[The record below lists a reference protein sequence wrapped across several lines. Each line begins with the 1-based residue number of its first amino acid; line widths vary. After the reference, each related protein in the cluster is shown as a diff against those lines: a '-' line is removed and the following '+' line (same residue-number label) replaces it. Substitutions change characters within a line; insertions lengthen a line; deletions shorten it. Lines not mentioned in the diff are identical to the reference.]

1 MVTVFQ
7 SAAVPFTSQ
16 EAQATLQEACKVAGL
31 ESEDARLIRLGENAL
46 FVLASEHVVVRIARS
61 LDVLDDARKEVAV
74 SAWLHEA
81 GLPAARTTHH
91 PQPLVVRDRPVTL
104 WRFIDSGG
112 GAATLTDL
120 AEVLQALHRM
130 PVPEDLALPQLDIL
144 GRVSERI
151 SSASVLTD
159 QERQFLLTRH
169 QQLQTAYEALH
180 FPLAAC
186 AVHGDAH
193 SDNLIKTTEGAV
205 VLIDFERFAFGPP
218 ETDLAVTAI
227 EHSVGW
233 GTRAEYDQFAEH
245 YGFDVVAWEGYPVLR
260 DINELKMTTWLM
272 QNVNEDEAIAR
283 EFRNRLFCLQN
294 PDAPRQWRAF

>member
-1 MVTVFQ
+1 MTVFQ

-16 EAQATLQEACKVAGL
+16 EARATLQEACKVAGL
-31 ESEDARLIRLGENAL
+31 ASEDARLIRLGENAL
-46 FVLASEHVVVRIARS
+46 FVLEAERVVVRIARS

-104 WRFIDSGG
+104 WHFIDNGG
-112 GAATLTDL
+112 DAATLTDL
-120 AEVLQALHRM
+120 AEVLRALHQL
-130 PVPEDLALPQLDIL
+130 PVPEALALPQLDIL

-151 SSASVLTD
+151 SSANGLSD
-159 QERQFLLTRH
+159 EERHFLLRKYH
-169 QQLQTAYEALH
+169 QLRTAYGALH
-180 FPLAAC
+180 FPLDAC

-193 SDNLIKTTEGAV
+193 SDNLIKATDGTI
-205 VLIDFERFAFGPP
+205 VLIDLERFAFGPP
-218 ETDLAVTAI
+218 ETDLAVTAL
-227 EHSVGW
+227 EHSLGW
-233 GTRAEYDQFAEH
+233 GTRAEYDQFAER
-245 YGFDVVAWEGYPVLR
+245 YGFDVLAWEGYPVLR

-294 PDAPRQWRAF
+294 PDAPRQWQAF

>member
-1 MVTVFQ
+1 VTVFQ

-16 EAQATLQEACKVAGL
+16 EARATLQEACKVAGL
-31 ESEDARLIRLGENAL
+31 ASEDAQLIRLGENAL
-46 FVLASEHVVVRIARS
+46 FVLAAEQVVVRIARS

-104 WRFIDSGG
+104 WHFIDNGG
-112 GAATLTDL
+112 DAATLTDL
-120 AEVLQALHRM
+120 AEVLRVLHRL
-130 PVPEDLALPQLDIL
+130 PVPEGLALPQLDIL

-151 SSASVLTD
+151 SSTNGLSD
-159 QERQFLLTRH
+159 EERHFLLRKYH
-169 QQLQTAYEALH
+169 QLRTAYEALH
-180 FPLAAC
+180 FPLATC

-193 SDNLIKTTEGAV
+193 SDNLIKAIDGTI
-205 VLIDFERFAFGPP
+205 VLIDLERFAFGPP
-218 ETDLAVTAI
+218 ETDLAVTAL
-227 EHSVGW
+227 EHSLGW
-233 GTRAEYDQFAEH
+233 GTRAEYDQFAER
-245 YGFDVVAWEGYPVLR
+245 YGFDVLAWEGYPVLR

>member
-1 MVTVFQ
+1 MTVFQ

-16 EAQATLQEACKVAGL
+16 GARATLQEACKVVGL
-31 ESEDARLIRLGENAL
+31 ASEDARLIRLGENAL
-46 FVLASEHVVVRIARS
+46 FVLEAERVVVRIARS

-104 WRFIDSGG
+104 WHFIDNGG
-112 GAATLTDL
+112 DAATLTDL
-120 AEVLQALHRM
+120 AEVLRALHQL
-130 PVPEDLALPQLDIL
+130 PVPEALALPQLDIL

-151 SSASVLTD
+151 SSTNGLSD
-159 QERQFLLTRH
+159 EERHFLLRKYH
-169 QQLQTAYEALH
+169 QLRTAYEGLH

-193 SDNLIKTTEGAV
+193 SDNLIKATDGTI

-218 ETDLAVTAI
+218 ETDLAVTAL
-227 EHSVGW
+227 EHSLGW
-233 GTRAEYDQFAEH
+233 GTRAEYDQFAER
-245 YGFDVVAWEGYPVLR
+245 YGFDVLTWEGYPVLR

>member
-1 MVTVFQ
+1 MTVFQ

-16 EAQATLQEACKVAGL
+16 EAQATLQEACKAAGL
-31 ESEDARLIRLGENAL
+31 ASEDARLIRLGENAL
-46 FVLASEHVVVRIARS
+46 FVLAAERVVVRIARS

-91 PQPLVVRDRPVTL
+91 AQPLVVRDKPVTV
-104 WRFIDSGG
+104 WHFIDNGG

-120 AEVLQALHRM
+120 AEVLRALHRL

-151 SSASVLTD
+151 SSTNVLSD
-159 QERQFLLTRH
+159 EERHFLLRKY
-169 QQLQTAYEALH
+169 QQLRTAYETLH

-193 SDNLIKTTEGAV
+193 SDNLIKTADGTI
-205 VLIDFERFAFGPP
+205 VLIDLERFAFGPP
-218 ETDLAVTAI
+218 ETDLAVTAL
-227 EHSVGW
+227 EHSLGW
-233 GTRAEYDQFAEH
+233 GTRAEYDQFADR
-245 YGFDVVAWEGYPVLR
+245 YGFDVLAWEGYPVLR